1 MYRLLS
7 WLARSWFGRQ
17 LIRRLFAP
25 MSFIIPVKRLRE
37 TETLLAFFQPKL
49 AYPFQ
54 VLMIP
59 RQPIASLMDL
69 RLPESNTELVLQ
81 AEEPGIEVD
90 FLVDDAERA
99 VERFVAAGGTL
110 VGGPFEIEIGRCA
123 VVADLWQNTFVL
135 LDMSRGPLPE
145 TRVQDEAGTGGN
157 G

>member
-69 RLPESNTELVLQ
+69 RLPESGELLGDILETVQ
-81 AEEPGIEVD
+81 S
-90 FLVDDAERA
+90 LVREYHL
-99 VERFVAAGGTL
+99 EGGYRLITN
-110 VGGPFEIEIGRCA
+110 GGA
-123 VVADLWQNTFVL
+123 Y
-135 LDMSRGPLPE
+135 
-145 TRVQDEAGTGGN
+145 
-157 G
+157 

>member
-1 MYRLLS
+1 MGGPLVNPPLLRNVDCIRLAVDDLDAAIGFYER
-7 WLARSWFGRQ
+7 LGQ
-17 LIRRLFAP
+17 KLIWRR
-25 MSFIIPVKRLRE
+25 PV
-37 TETLLAFFQPKL
+37 A
-49 AYPFQ
+49 A
-54 VLMIP
+54 
-59 RQPIASLMDL
+59 DL